1 MSFHGSQYGAAH
13 GPGDAD
19 DIEAASER
27 VAEEMLATQSPRQQE
42 LADRIFRELADGAEV
57 DDIKDLIGELSR
69 TATEDA
75 RHRTEV
81 PRAGGFT

>member
-19 DIEAASER
+19 DVAAAGER
-27 VAEEMLATQSPRQQE
+27 VADEMLANQTPRQ
-42 LADRIFRELADGAEV
+42 RELAERIFGELAGGAEV

-69 TATEDA
+69 TATQDA